1 MYYHIEG
8 NMMDSQRDLSFTA
21 IFQQTINFIRNRF
34 SLIVISSI
42 VLGLINTLI
51 INCVI
56 DLERL
61 LVDLELFNQ
70 FGMVTNYV
78 MQSLLV
84 LYLVNVVL
92 VSIILSIISNL
103 SMSNKLNP
111 SLIFSRILSICLNIL
126 GFSVL
131 YMLICIPIVIV
142 FLLVLSIIGL
152 LLPQM
157 VSLLLI
163 LMIGCT
169 ALVIYKSIFNYFLV
183 SAAQPNSMPFFQRFS
198 ACHKFFFQN
207 WKAPVLMIL
216 ISVIFTGI
224 LSGISSL
231 LGKNIVIDVISTSLA
246 VFADFFI
253 FSFFYRLYS
262 VNNSIE
268 STKLDDNDKLI
279 IS

>member
-34 SLIVISSI
+34 SLIAISSI

-183 SAAQPNSMPFFQRFS
+183 SAAQPNSTPFFQRFS

-224 LSGISSL
+224 LNGISS
-231 LGKNIVIDVISTSLA
+231 LGKNIVFDVISTSLG

-262 VNNSIE
+262 INNNIE
-268 STKLDDNDKLI
+268 STKSDDNNKLI

>member
-1 MYYHIEG
+1 
-8 NMMDSQRDLSFTA
+8 MDSQRDLSFTA

-34 SLIVISSI
+34 SLIAISSI

-131 YMLICIPIVIV
+131 YMLICIPIVIL
-142 FLLVLSIIGL
+142 FSLVLVIIGL
-152 LLPQM
+152 LLPKM

-163 LMIGCT
+163 LVIGCT

-183 SAAQPNSMPFFQRFS
+183 SAAQPNSTPFFQRFS
-198 ACHKFFFQN
+198 ACHMFFFQN

>member
-34 SLIVISSI
+34 SLIAISSI

>member
-1 MYYHIEG
+1 
-8 NMMDSQRDLSFTA
+8 MMDSQKNLSFTA

-34 SLIVISSI
+34 SLIAISSI
-42 VLGLINTLI
+42 VLGLINTLVI
-51 INCVI
+51 YSVINPNQLMVE
-56 DLERL
+56 LEY
-61 LVDLELFNQ
+61 FNQ
-70 FGMVTNYV
+70 FGMIPDYFMKTVII
-78 MQSLLV
+78 
-84 LYLVNVVL
+84 LYLVNIVL
-92 VSIILSIISNL
+92 VSIILSIICNL

-111 SLIFSRILSICLNIL
+111 SLILSRILPICLNIL

-131 YMLICIPIVIV
+131 YMLICIPIAIL
-142 FLLVLSIIGL
+142 FLLVFSIIGL
-152 LLPQM
+152 LVPKM

-163 LMIGCT
+163 LVIGCT

-183 SAAQPNSMPFFQRFS
+183 SAAQPNSTPFFQRFS

>member
-8 NMMDSQRDLSFTA
+8 NMMDSQRNLSFTA

-34 SLIVISSI
+34 SLIAISSI

-51 INCVI
+51 INYII

-61 LVDLELFNQ
+61 LVDLELLNQ
-70 FGMVTNYV
+70 FGMVSNYV

-111 SLIFSRILSICLNIL
+111 SLIFSRILPICLNIL

-131 YMLICIPIVIV
+131 YMLICIPIAIL

-152 LLPQM
+152 LVPKM

-163 LMIGCT
+163 LVIGCT

-262 VNNSIE
+262 VNNNIE

>member
-34 SLIVISSI
+34 SLIAISSI

-111 SLIFSRILSICLNIL
+111 NLIFSRILSICLNIL

>member
-8 NMMDSQRDLSFTA
+8 NMMDSQRNLSFTA

-34 SLIVISSI
+34 SLIAISSI

-111 SLIFSRILSICLNIL
+111 SLIFSRILPICLNIL

>member
-8 NMMDSQRDLSFTA
+8 NMMDSQRNLSFTA

-34 SLIVISSI
+34 SLIAISSI

-262 VNNSIE
+262 VNNNIE
-268 STKLDDNDKLI
+268 STKSDDNNKLI

>member
-34 SLIVISSI
+34 SLIAISSI

-111 SLIFSRILSICLNIL
+111 NLIFSRILSICLNIL

-163 LMIGCT
+163 LMTGCT

>member
-1 MYYHIEG
+1 
-8 NMMDSQRDLSFTA
+8 MMDSQRDLSFTA

-34 SLIVISSI
+34 SLIALSCI
-42 VLGLINTLI
+42 VLGLINTLVINSI
-51 INCVI
+51 INPKQ
-56 DLERL
+56 LMAE
-61 LVDLELFNQ
+61 LELFNQ
-70 FGMVTNYV
+70 YGIISDYV
-78 MQSLLV
+78 IRSAII
-84 LYLVNVVL
+84 LYLVNTVL
-92 VSIILSIISNL
+92 VSIILSIICNL

-111 SLIFSRILSICLNIL
+111 SLIFSQILPICLNIL

-131 YMLICIPIVIV
+131 YMLICIPIVIL

-163 LMIGCT
+163 LVIGCT

-183 SAAQPNSMPFFQRFS
+183 SAAQPNTMPFFQRFS

-231 LGKNIVIDVISTSLA
+231 LGKNIVFDVISTSLA

-262 VNNSIE
+262 VNNNIE
-268 STKLDDNDKLI
+268 STKSDDNNKLI

>member
-1 MYYHIEG
+1 
-8 NMMDSQRDLSFTA
+8 MDSQRNLSFTA

-34 SLIVISSI
+34 SLIAISSI

-51 INCVI
+51 INYII

-61 LVDLELFNQ
+61 MVDLELLNQ
-70 FGMVTNYV
+70 FGMVSNYV
-78 MQSLLV
+78 MQSFLV

-92 VSIILSIISNL
+92 VSIILSIICNL

-111 SLIFSRILSICLNIL
+111 SLIFSRILPICLNIL

-131 YMLICIPIVIV
+131 YMLICIPIII
-142 FLLVLSIIGL
+142 LLLLILSIIGL

-157 VSLLLI
+157 ISLLLI
-163 LMIGCT
+163 VVIACI
-169 ALVIYKSIFNYFLV
+169 AFVIYKSIFNYFLV

-198 ACHKFFFQN
+198 ACHKIFFQN

-216 ISVIFTGI
+216 IDTIVIAI

-231 LGKNIVIDVISTSLA
+231 LEKNIVVDAISTSLA

-262 VNNSIE
+262 VNNNVE
-268 STKLDDNDKLI
+268 SSKLDENNQQI
-279 IS
+279 MS

>member
-8 NMMDSQRDLSFTA
+8 NMMDSQRNLSFTA

-34 SLIVISSI
+34 SLIAISSI

-51 INCVI
+51 INCII

-262 VNNSIE
+262 VNNNIE
-268 STKLDDNDKLI
+268 STKSDDNNKLI

>member
-8 NMMDSQRDLSFTA
+8 NMMDSQRNLSFTA

-34 SLIVISSI
+34 SLIAISSI

-61 LVDLELFNQ
+61 LADLELFNQ

>member
-34 SLIVISSI
+34 SLIAISSI

-111 SLIFSRILSICLNIL
+111 SLIFSRILPICLNIL

>member
-8 NMMDSQRDLSFTA
+8 NMMDSQRNLSFTA

-34 SLIVISSI
+34 SLIAISSI

>member
-8 NMMDSQRDLSFTA
+8 NMMDSQRNLSFTA

-34 SLIVISSI
+34 SLIAISSI

-78 MQSLLV
+78 MQSILV

-92 VSIILSIISNL
+92 VSIILSIICNL

-111 SLIFSRILSICLNIL
+111 SLIFSRILPICLNIL

-224 LSGISSL
+224 LNGISS
-231 LGKNIVIDVISTSLA
+231 LGKNIVFDVISTSLG

-262 VNNSIE
+262 INNNIE
-268 STKLDDNDKLI
+268 STKSDDNNKLI

>member
-34 SLIVISSI
+34 SLIAISSI

-262 VNNSIE
+262 VNNSFE

>member
-1 MYYHIEG
+1 
-8 NMMDSQRDLSFTA
+8 MMDSQKNLSFTA

-34 SLIVISSI
+34 SLIAISSI
-42 VLGLINTLI
+42 VLGLINTLVIYSI
-51 INCVI
+51 INPNQ
-56 DLERL
+56 LM
-61 LVDLELFNQ
+61 LELEYFNQ
-70 FGMVTNYV
+70 FGMIPDYFMKTVII
-78 MQSLLV
+78 
-84 LYLVNVVL
+84 LYLVNIVL
-92 VSIILSIISNL
+92 VSIILSIICNL

-111 SLIFSRILSICLNIL
+111 SLILSRILPICLNIL

-131 YMLICIPIVIV
+131 YMLICIPIAIL
-142 FLLVLSIIGL
+142 FLLVFSIIGL
-152 LLPQM
+152 LVPKM

-163 LMIGCT
+163 LVIGCT
-169 ALVIYKSIFNYFLV
+169 VLVIYKSIFNYFLV
-183 SAAQPNSMPFFQRFS
+183 SAAQPNSTPFFQRFS

-224 LSGISSL
+224 LNGISS
-231 LGKNIVIDVISTSLA
+231 LGKNIVFDVISTSLG

-262 VNNSIE
+262 INNNIE
-268 STKLDDNDKLI
+268 STKSDDNNKLI

>member
-34 SLIVISSI
+34 SLIAISSI

-92 VSIILSIISNL
+92 VSIILSIICNL

-111 SLIFSRILSICLNIL
+111 SLIFSRILPICLNIL